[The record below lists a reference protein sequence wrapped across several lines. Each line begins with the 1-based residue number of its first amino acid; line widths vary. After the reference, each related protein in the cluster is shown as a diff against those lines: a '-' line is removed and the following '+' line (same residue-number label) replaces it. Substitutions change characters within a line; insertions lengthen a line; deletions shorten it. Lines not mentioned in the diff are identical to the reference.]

1 MAAEIRPSFAFEE
14 ELLAQ
19 GYEYISGADEVG
31 RGCIFGPVC
40 VGMVMLPLD
49 QDLFQ
54 LAQVLDEIRDSKT
67 LPRQKVYDLAE
78 VVKDVALAWGV
89 GGASA
94 REIDR
99 LRITGGIELALQ
111 RAYKHIQ
118 RNGFAVDYLLA
129 DNLMPIDVI
138 PISGRTVKKGDAKSF
153 SIACSAIVAKDY
165 RDSLVRKL
173 AERFD
178 ESYGLQSNVGYAS
191 AAHRLA
197 LKELGPTSQ
206 HRFSFKPI
214 CQPRLF
220 DFDEGED

>member
-1 MAAEIRPSFAFEE
+1 MAKSKIRPTFEFEE
-14 ELLAQ
+14 ALLAQ
-19 GYEYISGADEVG
+19 GYDYIVGADEVG

-49 QDLFQ
+49 QDLFE
-54 LAQVLDEIRDSKT
+54 LAQILDEVRDSKA
-67 LPRQKVYDLAE
+67 LPRRKVYELAE
-78 VVKDVALAWGV
+78 VVKEVAMAWGV

-94 REIDR
+94 REIDK
-99 LRITGGIELALQ
+99 LRITGGIKLALQ

-118 RNGFAVDYLLA
+118 RNGFVADYLLA
-129 DNLMPIDVI
+129 DNLIPIETI
-138 PISGRTVKKGDAKSF
+138 SISGRTIKKGDAKSMT
-153 SIACSAIVAKDY
+153 IACSAIIAKDY

-178 ESYGLQSNVGYAS
+178 ESYGLKSNVGYAS

-197 LKELGPTSQ
+197 LKTLGPTNQ
-206 HRFSFKPI
+206 HRFSFQPI

-220 DFDEGED
+220 EDDKF